1 MRAATTRMTRTA
13 NLPGPRRFFLAAVF
27 AMGAVSLAQTER
39 VAAASDRASP
49 AKPAAYSAAQ
59 FAAVQTM
66 VDAASA
72 ASGALAGE
80 ELTAWEKAR
89 TGLGA
94 AIKGLAPAFG
104 ADGFNGRLKTLA
116 GAWPALE
123 QAADI
128 AHARAAYLKVSDN
141 LAQIVLETRAADT
154 RLAKVVVYYCMDT
167 ADPAN
172 ARWVQLAAPLANP
185 FWGVHMDKMGPCCAE
200 VKP

>member
-1 MRAATTRMTRTA
+1 MSLL
-13 NLPGPRRFFLAAVF
+13 NPRRLFLVVGVPTAAVLL
-27 AMGAVSLAQTER
+27 VQTER
-39 VAAASDRASP
+39 VAAADATPASASP

-59 FAAVQTM
+59 LAALQAM

-80 ELTAWEKAR
+80 ELAAWQKAR
-89 TGLGA
+89 PGLDA
-94 AIKGLAPAFG
+94 AIKGLTAAFS
-104 ADGFNGRLKTLA
+104 ADGFHGRLKAAT

-128 AHARAAYLKVSDN
+128 AHARAAYLKVSDS
-141 LAQIVLETRAADT
+141 LAQIALETRAADP

-172 ARWVQLAAPLANP
+172 ARWIQLAAPLANP
-185 FWGVHMDKMGPCCAE
+185 FWGLHMDKMGPCCAE